1 MDKTDKSQRI
11 VITGMGLISPLGHT
25 VAESWDNCKNGRSG
39 IDWITLFDTS
49 NFEVKIAGEVKNFD
63 PVSIFGTKEVRR
75 TDRVQQFAL
84 VAAEQALKDA
94 KINTQDAS
102 VAREIGCVIGSG
114 IGGITTLV
122 NVLQDY
128 NSRGTRGVGPTQVP
142 QILHD
147 SIAARVSINMGLRG
161 PNYDITTACATGN
174 NAIGDA
180 GDLIR
185 MGRSRYMLVG
195 ASEACIIPMVL
206 AGFYNMKILAQVG
219 PGETPQQAHKPFDK
233 MRHGFATGEGS
244 GLLVMETLESALDR
258 GAHIYAEVTGYG
270 HTSDAHHVTAP
281 REDGEGASDSMTRA
295 LKDARLKPEQ
305 IDYVNAHG
313 TGTIFNDKSETLA
326 LKVALG
332 EHAYNVPISSTKS
345 MTGHMM
351 GTAGAAETIFS
362 IMAIHDNFVPPTIN
376 LHTPDPDCDLNYTP
390 NVGIAHPIDR
400 VLNYTA
406 GFGGHNVS
414 LVIERFAED
423 GLSPNGTDSGA
434 SA

>member
-1 MDKTDKSQRI
+1 MDNSQRI

-25 VAESWDNCKNGRSG
+25 VAESWDNCRNGRSG
-39 IDWITLFDTS
+39 IDWITQFDAT
-49 NFEVKIAGEVKNFD
+49 NFEVKIAGEVKHFD
-63 PVSIFGTKEVRR
+63 PVSIFGSKEVRR

-128 NSRGTRGVGPTQVP
+128 LGRGTRGVGPTQVP

-147 SIAARVSINMGLRG
+147 SISARVSINMGLRG

-206 AGFYNMKILAQVG
+206 AGFYNMKILAQVQE
-219 PGETPQQAHKPFDK
+219 GETPAQAHKPFDK
-233 MRHGFATGEGS
+233 NRHGFATGEGS

-270 HTSDAHHVTAP
+270 HTSDAYHVTAP
-281 REDGEGASDSMTRA
+281 REDGEGASDSMTIA
-295 LKDARLKPEQ
+295 LKDAKLKPEQ

-313 TGTIFNDKSETLA
+313 TGTFFNDKSETLA
-326 LKVALG
+326 MKVALG

-362 IMAIHDNFVPPTIN
+362 VMAIHDNFVPPTIN
-376 LHTPDPDCDLNYTP
+376 LKTPDPECDLNYTP
-390 NVGIAHPIDR
+390 NVGKSHTINR

-414 LVIERFAED
+414 LIIERYGED
-423 GLSPNGTDSGA
+423 SSSPNATGNGDSA
-434 SA
+434 